1 MKQTRRLLQ
10 VRHLAIIVLLVAV
23 TAGFKSCPSS
33 NDLDSAAK
41 ASNELAHDVLLAN
54 RFVAEFYT
62 AGKIPLAAKDKIAD
76 KLGVIGDKGQ
86 KFNNILIGLDQK
98 YPQGTLPPQD
108 VQFVRENL
116 SELQRLYTDILADLL
131 PFKAQKAVSELG
143 KDLTTIEKVVTK

>member
-86 KFNNILIGLDQK
+86 KFNNILIELDRK

-143 KDLTTIEKVVTK
+143 KDLTTIEKVVK

>member
-1 MKQTRRLLQ
+1 MKRSNQT
-10 VRHLAIIVLLVAV
+10 RHLAIIVLLVAV

-62 AGKIPLAAKDKIAD
+62 AGKIPLAAKDKLAT

-86 KFNNILIGLDQK
+86 KFNGILIELDKK

-108 VQFVRENL
+108 VQFVRDNL
-116 SELQRLYTDILADLL
+116 SELKQLYTDILAELL

-143 KDLTTIEKVVTK
+143 KDLTTIEKVVQ

>member
-1 MKQTRRLLQ
+1 MRQTRRSLQ
-10 VRHLAIIVLLVAV
+10 TRYLAIIVLLVAV

-33 NDLDSAAK
+33 NELDSAAK

-54 RFVAEFYT
+54 RFVAEFYA

-76 KLGVIGDKGQ
+76 KLAIIGDKGQ
-86 KFNNILIGLDQK
+86 KFNSILIDLDQK

-108 VQFVRENL
+108 VQFLRENL
-116 SELQRLYTDILADLL
+116 SELQRLYTEILADLL

-143 KDLTTIEKVVTK
+143 KDLTTIEKVVK